1 MSRFEFLRNV
11 PVGQYMP
18 VDSLLHRLD
27 PRARLLGYA
36 WLVLALTFT
45 FQYRGLLLGIG
56 FGLLGLWLGQI
67 PLRFAL
73 RAMVSPLPLIF
84 FLAVLQVFLNTSPTT
99 SPVLV
104 PLGRFSITQSDLLAG
119 GLLLLRFTGLVLIL
133 SLLSFTLSTSEMS
146 HGLNA
151 LLKPFDQLGL
161 PAQDLGMMVQ
171 VTLRFLPLLAQTAE
185 RIAKAQV
192 SRGADWEGKR
202 GGLLQRV
209 RQVLPL
215 IVPLFLASL
224 HRAENMALAMDAR
237 AYGCVRDRGSF
248 YAYQFTAKDFLAL
261 LLMGMVGIL
270 ILRF

>member
-1 MSRFEFLRNV
+1 MSRFEFLRSV
-11 PVGQYMP
+11 PIGQYLP
-18 VDSLLHRLD
+18 VDSPLHRLD

-36 WLVLALTFT
+36 WLVLALTFS
-45 FQYRGLLLGIG
+45 FQLRGLLLGIG
-56 FGLLGLWLGQI
+56 VGLLGLLLGRI

-73 RAMVSPLPLIF
+73 RAMASPLPLIF
-84 FLAVLQVFLNTSPTT
+84 ILAVLQVFLNTSPLD

-104 PLGRFSITQSDLLAG
+104 PLGRFSITEADLLAG
-119 GLLLLRFTGLVLIL
+119 FLLLLRFTGLILIL
-133 SLLSFTLSTSEMS
+133 SLFSFTLSTSEMS

-151 LLKPFDQLGL
+151 LLKPFDQLGI

-237 AYGCVRDRGSF
+237 AYGCSRERGTF
-248 YAYQFTAKDFLAL
+248 YAYRFTGIDLLAL
-261 LLMGMVGIL
+261 GLMVFFGVL